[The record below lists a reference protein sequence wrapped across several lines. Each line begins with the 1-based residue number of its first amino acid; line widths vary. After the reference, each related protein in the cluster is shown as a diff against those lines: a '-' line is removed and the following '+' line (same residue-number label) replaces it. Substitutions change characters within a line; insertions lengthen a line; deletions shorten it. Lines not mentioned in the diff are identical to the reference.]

1 MNYQA
6 IIVDVDPYRKM
17 ISQGGYMRIGAYQY
31 SVTGDLSE
39 NYASIKR
46 GIKKKEKMG
55 VRLLVFPECAVTGY
69 PPYCIKSSSDIDF
82 DAADH
87 IL

>member
-1 MNYQA
+1 
-6 IIVDVDPYRKM
+6 
-17 ISQGGYMRIGAYQY
+17 MRIGAYQY
-31 SVTGDLSE
+31 SVTGDLAQ

-46 GIKKKEKMG
+46 GIEEAEKMG

-69 PPYCIKSSSDIDF
+69 PPYCIKSSLDIDF

-87 IL
+87 ILEMIQKFAFRSISENSISNKRI